1 MIQQLQAKMMKIQED
16 LGNETVEASVGGM
29 VTVVMTGHHEVRSV
43 KIDPEAV
50 DPSDIEMLEDS
61 VMAAFNQALE
71 KAAALTQET
80 HERHHRRHE
89 DPRPLLSG
97 APGRRASG
105 PPPGPPRPAP
115 PRAAPAPAP
124 APPGAPPR
132 LAPRSPPSACRP
144 R

>member
-1 MIQQLQAKMMKIQED
+1 MRGARGAASIQRKEPCPEPLDQMIQQLQAKMMKIQED

-71 KAAALTQET
+71 DAALTQERMSAIT
-80 HERHHRRHE
+80 
-89 DPRPLLSG
+89 G
-97 APGRRASG
+97 GMKIPG
-105 PPPGPPRPAP
+105 
-115 PRAAPAPAP
+115 
-124 APPGAPPR
+124 
-132 LAPRSPPSACRP
+132 LF
-144 R
+144 